1 MDMAVVEPLVKDGY
15 TGEPPTKRVLA
26 YLQTK
31 REGGKRIAGVY
42 CGYAPVELIRALG
55 IVPATLCAFSNA
67 TIEAAEAVLPANL
80 CPLIKSSY
88 GFIITDTCPFYGISD
103 AIIGETTCDGKKKMF
118 ELITDRKPTYVMD
131 LPQLPDEEEALNNWT
146 LMIRKL
152 QGFLERT
159 FDVRATDEQ
168 IEGAIRDSNRKN
180 AMMRKV
186 AEFAALQP
194 PVVGWKE
201 IYDLTFLALSQSAE
215 EMAPTIDEA
224 LKKLAERRATGYIY
238 GPEGAAP
245 RVMVSG
251 CPIAGDVQKVF
262 HIIEEAGGVIVA
274 LDACSG
280 FKPYASDIREDT
292 EDPVRALSERYLKI
306 PCSCMTPNGRRLTEM
321 TRMIEEFKVDA
332 VIDVVLQAC
341 HSYNIESYKVG
352 EHVQKNQ
359 GLPFLKLVT
368 DFSRSDV
375 GQLRTRVEA
384 LLETVSKR

>member
-1 MDMAVVEPLVKDGY
+1 MSMVVEPLVKDEY

-26 YLQTK
+26 YLQAK
-31 REGGKRIAGVY
+31 REKGARIAGVY
-42 CGYAPVELIRALG
+42 CGYAPVESIRALG
-55 IVPATLCAFSNA
+55 IVPAALCAFSNA

-88 GFIITDTCPFYGISD
+88 GFIVTDTCPFYGISD
-103 AIIGETTCDGKKKMF
+103 A
-118 ELITDRKPTYVMD
+118 
-131 LPQLPDEEEALNNWT
+131 
-146 LMIRKL
+146 
-152 QGFLERT
+152 
-159 FDVRATDEQ
+159 
-168 IEGAIRDSNRKN
+168 
-180 AMMRKV
+180 
-186 AEFAALQP
+186 
-194 PVVGWKE
+194 
-201 IYDLTFLALSQSAE
+201 
-215 EMAPTIDEA
+215 
-224 LKKLAERRATGYIY
+224 
-238 GPEGAAP
+238 
-245 RVMVSG
+245 G

-280 FKPYASDIREDT
+280 FKPYASDIQEDM

-352 EHVQKNQ
+352 EHVQKNH

-368 DFSRSDV
+368 DFSQSDV

-384 LLETVSKR
+384 LLEMVSKR